1 MPAYNT
7 RKVSLSLPSLGIALP
22 GSGGNHGQRRTT
34 PSSATASPS
43 SRPAPSSAPA
53 PATSDQTSQSQA
65 RAQIPSSK
73 KRKASNDSESQSPR
87 PSSIAKKQH
96 SQPTLTPVASRDPS
110 EPTPPPSP
118 TRSVEMADA
127 DPVVV
132 PKPFDL
138 DTVND
143 EIVEAVIRVLISQG
157 NRPHLVKE
165 LATILMLQ
173 LRIVQQSANPCAIIS
188 SRLSSFLKRPCWS
201 ASTPCPLAKELETV
215 HPRRTYFY
223 LTTCP
228 HPPFAESPVSMAT
241 PPIVKPPR
249 AIITPSLS
257 SGTSAS
263 EDAEDNMRRRQL
275 SPSPEID
282 LSSPEFDDFDDE
294 LPSTPLGSLSSR
306 MPPRMHHHSSR
317 HHRGASP
324 PLEKD
329 EKEFTQTANV
339 LQQRKKASGHLLA
352 TVPVDAVV
360 ETPYNNHARD
370 ENLFG
375 GYHSHHHRTL
385 SPVAPLP
392 LMTFSV
398 TSPAIRP
405 SFGLNLKRDVE
416 AESWARLDS
425 MLEWDRSPEN
435 IELEELD
442 GLLDF

>member
-65 RAQIPSSK
+65 RAQIPSIK

-87 PSSIAKKQH
+87 PSSIAKKQQ

-173 LRIVQQSANPCAIIS
+173 LRIVQQY
-188 SRLSSFLKRPCWS
+188 
-201 ASTPCPLAKELETV
+201 V
-215 HPRRTYFY
+215 
-223 LTTCP
+223 TC
-228 HPPFAESPVSMAT
+228 
-241 PPIVKPPR
+241 
-249 AIITPSLS
+249 
-257 SGTSAS
+257 
-263 EDAEDNMRRRQL
+263 
-275 SPSPEID
+275 
-282 LSSPEFDDFDDE
+282 
-294 LPSTPLGSLSSR
+294 
-306 MPPRMHHHSSR
+306 
-317 HHRGASP
+317 
-324 PLEKD
+324 
-329 EKEFTQTANV
+329 
-339 LQQRKKASGHLLA
+339 
-352 TVPVDAVV
+352 
-360 ETPYNNHARD
+360 
-370 ENLFG
+370 
-375 GYHSHHHRTL
+375 
-385 SPVAPLP
+385 
-392 LMTFSV
+392 
-398 TSPAIRP
+398 
-405 SFGLNLKRDVE
+405 
-416 AESWARLDS
+416 
-425 MLEWDRSPEN
+425 
-435 IELEELD
+435 
-442 GLLDF
+442 